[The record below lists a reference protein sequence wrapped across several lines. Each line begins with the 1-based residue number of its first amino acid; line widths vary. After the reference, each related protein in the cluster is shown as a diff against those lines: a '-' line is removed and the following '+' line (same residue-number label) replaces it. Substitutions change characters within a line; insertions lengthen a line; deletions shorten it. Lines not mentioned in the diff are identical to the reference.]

1 MLKSRGQPPKAK
13 RPASKASQG
22 AKPTAQGRDKPQGG
36 PGLPRESL
44 KAKKARA
51 ARVLAVME
59 ALYPQAATELEH
71 RNPFELL
78 IATVL
83 SAQATDASVNRA
95 TPALFARYP
104 DALALA
110 QASPEEVEPYIK
122 TIGLYRSKARN
133 IVLLARRL
141 VEQHGGQVPADKA
154 KLRELPGV
162 GWKTATVVLGAAFG
176 VPGIAVDTHL
186 TRLASR
192 LGFSQQKDPE
202 KIGADLE
209 RLFPKEKWVFVHH
222 ALILFG
228 RYRCTARKPKCQDC
242 PLYSDCLSKGAW

>member
-1 MLKSRGQPPKAK
+1 
-13 RPASKASQG
+13 
-22 AKPTAQGRDKPQGG
+22 
-36 PGLPRESL
+36 L

>member
-1 MLKSRGQPPKAK
+1 MPKAPK
-13 RPASKASQG
+13 PKARAQDSSK
-22 AKPTAQGRDKPQGG
+22 PR
-36 PGLPRESL
+36 LPRESL
-44 KAKKARA
+44 KAKKQRA
-51 ARVLAVME
+51 ARILAVME
-59 ALYPQAATELEH
+59 QLYPQAATELQH

-83 SAQATDASVNRA
+83 SAQATDASVNKA
-95 TPALFARYP
+95 TPALFRRYP
-104 DALALA
+104 DAFALA
-110 QASPEEVEPYIK
+110 QATPEEVEPYIK

-141 VEQHGGQVPADKA
+141 VEQHGGEVPVDKA
-154 KLRELPGV
+154 KLRALPGV

-186 TRLASR
+186 TRLAAR
-192 LGFSQQKDPE
+192 LGLSAQKDPE
-202 KIGADLE
+202 KIGGDLE

-228 RYRCTARKPKCQDC
+228 RYRCTARNPKCQDC
-242 PLYSDCLSKGAW
+242 PLYNDCLSKGAW

>member
-1 MLKSRGQPPKAK
+1 M
-13 RPASKASQG
+13 
-22 AKPTAQGRDKPQGG
+22 
-36 PGLPRESL
+36 

-122 TIGLYRSKARN
+122 TIGLYRSKAKN

-141 VEQHGGQVPADKA
+141 VEQHGGQVPLDKA
-154 KLRELPGV
+154 SLRELPGV

-186 TRLASR
+186 TRLAGR
-192 LGFSQQKDPE
+192 LGFSQQKNPE